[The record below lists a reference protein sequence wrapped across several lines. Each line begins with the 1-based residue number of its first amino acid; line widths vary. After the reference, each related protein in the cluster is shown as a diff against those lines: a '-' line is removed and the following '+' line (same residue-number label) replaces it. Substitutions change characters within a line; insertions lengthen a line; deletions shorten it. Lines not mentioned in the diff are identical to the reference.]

1 MDGPKPETDKD
12 RRICSICKQKPT
24 ISDSSTYCA
33 SCMGKRGNEK
43 LRQRAIKAPKQE
55 KDKRMKEDP
64 TNAGKVDCRA
74 NMEVVVDFAKYP
86 DLLKQPQE
94 VSDDQ
99 ILFHFTSGLNLLS
112 KLNR

>member
-55 KDKRMKEDP
+55 KDKRMKEETRPMPGKSIVGQIWRSLLTLPSTP
-64 TNAGKVDCRA
+64 TYSNSLK
-74 NMEVVVDFAKYP
+74 KYQMI
-86 DLLKQPQE
+86 K
-94 VSDDQ
+94 SCS
-99 ILFHFTSGLNLLS
+99 TSQAD
-112 KLNR
+112 